1 MDRLTQMVLSYQQ
14 GMQDAASLIERF
26 QPLLRHYAGLLSLE
40 DGFEE
45 LRLSLIEILL
55 KLPAADFPSENPD
68 WAVLS
73 YVKRSIYHRYI
84 ALSKESQLHRN
95 RTAPYQEALQSAQ
108 QTPDQLF
115 VRRLVNRLPERQQQV
130 ILLEFYLGFR
140 ESEIA
145 QMLGI
150 SRQAVNQ
157 LKKRAL
163 HSLRRW
169 MQD

>member
-1 MDRLTQMVLSYQQ
+1 MNRLTQMVLSYQQ
-14 GMQDAASLIERF
+14 GTQDAAPLIERF
-26 QPLLRHYAGLLSLE
+26 QPLLRHYAGLLPLE

-45 LRLSLIEILL
+45 LRLSLIEVLL
-55 KLPAADFPSENPD
+55 KLPAADFPQKDPD

-84 ALSKESQLHRN
+84 ALSKENQLYRA
-95 RTAPYQEALQSAQ
+95 RTAPYQELQAAQ
-108 QTPDQLF
+108 QNPDQLF
-115 VRRLVNRLPERQQQV
+115 VRRLVDRLPQRQQQV

-140 ESEIA
+140 ETEIA
-145 QMLGI
+145 QMLRI

-163 HSLRRW
+163 HSLRDW
-169 MQD
+169 IQD